1 MANINEFESQISLA
15 GIGQQRQVNWFRF
28 FTLVLLLFGFI
39 FPASAQLNLN
49 VGYNGAYLEN
59 KPIEDILHRY
69 NERNTWLSQDFE
81 TGHLMGGIVAGARYK
96 FGIMSFLLQW
106 TNKRNA
112 IEASG
117 IDPITDEEAFKQLL
131 FRYNSYSAGMEFFI
145 NAFSFGGTMD
155 YSHYSIQTEET
166 GVDTKNT
173 FLATYGWSSHFFISF
188 RLTKADNLSIAL
200 QPYLHWPWSD
210 INLFKLEKELNPD
223 FATGN
228 LPSDYREHFKN
239 IGISLIFYNG
249 EQ

>member
-1 MANINEFESQISLA
+1 MAKISVLKIQIPLA
-15 GIGQQRQVNWFRF
+15 GIESQKRINIYRF
-28 FTLVLLLFGFI
+28 LFFFFFLGGFI

-59 KPIEDILHRY
+59 KPVHDILQRY
-69 NERNTWLSQDFE
+69 NERNTWLSQGFPQN
-81 TGHLMGGIVAGARYK
+81 HLMGGIVTGARYK

-106 TNKRNA
+106 TNKRNT
-112 IEASG
+112 IESSG
-117 IDPITDEEAFKQLL
+117 IDPITDEEVFKKLI
-131 FRYNSYSAGMEFFI
+131 FRYNSYSAGLEFFI

-173 FLATYGWSSHFFISF
+173 VLSTYDWSSHFFISF
-188 RLTKADNLSIAL
+188 RLTKGDNLSIAL
-200 QPYLHWPWSD
+200 QPYLHWPWSE

-223 FATGN
+223 FATGS